1 MKRDQ
6 RISIAS
12 FGMTIRTGPLVCAL
26 LISSS
31 LFAQDPAKPGQP
43 PPKPETPE
51 KEPLHLPPMPD
62 VNPAQDAQQKELIE
76 LFGKVENRLRAID
89 TQMYEAAAGRVP
101 TKPIRGSGIE
111 DLLRAGEQAPLPEN
125 VAQLLQS
132 ASQDSAKAQTE
143 IQRIL
148 QIAESMNKK
157 NKPGSGG
164 GSGKPKPSSG
174 GKSPLDKPGQGD
186 PSGREQ
192 APKAPGSKPEGQ
204 KPGEG
209 DVPKDGKKPDDP
221 NRTGDNRAGQRPP
234 DSKTGPG
241 SSADGA
247 DRWGD
252 LPVRAREIF
261 RVEGA
266 SDLPPQYRDW
276 IDGYYR
282 RLQSLERR

>member
-1 MKRDQ
+1 MKRDH
-6 RISIAS
+6 RTFHAGSA
-12 FGMTIRTGPLVCAL
+12 MTIRTGSLVCAL
-26 LISSS
+26 LISTS
-31 LFAQDPAKPGQP
+31 LFAQEPAKPGQT
-43 PPKPETPE
+43 PPKPEAPE

-101 TKPIRGSGIE
+101 TKPINGSGIE
-111 DLLRAGEQAPLPEN
+111 DLLRSGAQTKLPEN

-148 QIAESMNKK
+148 QIAESMNPKSK
-157 NKPGSGG
+157 GG
-164 GSGKPKPSSG
+164 GKGQGKPKPSSG
-174 GKSPLDKPGQGD
+174 GKSPLDKPGQVD
-186 PSGREQ
+186 PSGREKTPQ
-192 APKAPGSKPEGQ
+192 APGSKPEGK
-204 KPGEG
+204 KPGDGEL
-209 DVPKDGKKPDDP
+209 PKDEKRPDDP
-221 NRTGDNRAGQRPP
+221 NRPDANKAGQKPP
-234 DSKTGPG
+234 ELKTGPG

-282 RLQSLERR
+282 RLQSLERH

>member
-1 MKRDQ
+1 MRLQ
-6 RISIAS
+6 AI
-12 FGMTIRTGPLVCAL
+12 TAL
-26 LISSS
+26 LA
-31 LFAQDPAKPGQP
+31 LALAARGATQEPAPTPPQP
-43 PPKPETPE
+43 APAPAPE
-51 KEPLHLPPMPD
+51 KEPVHLPPMPGSQPGGD
-62 VNPAQDAQQKELIE
+62 PLQQELIE
-76 LFGKVENRLRAID
+76 LFGKVELRLRAID

-101 TKPIRGSGIE
+101 TKPVAGSGIE
-111 DLLRAGEQAPLPEN
+111 ELLRAGQASQTPQSVGE
-125 VAQLLQS
+125 LLQS
-132 ASQDSAKAQTE
+132 ASKDSQQTQTD

-148 QIAESMNKK
+148 QIAEQLDSKSK
-157 NKPGSGG
+157 SQQGG
-164 GSGKPKPSSG
+164 GQGQPKPKPG
-174 GKSPLDKPGQGD
+174 GKSPLDQQGGEQ

-192 APKAPGSKPEGQ
+192 TPQGPGSKPEIP
-204 KPGEG
+204 KPG
-209 DVPKDGKKPDDP
+209 DGQRPQDANSPDDP
-221 NRTGDNRAGQRPP
+221 NKPTENKLGGPPP
-234 DSKTGPG
+234 DSKSGAG